1 MRSAQTRDLMTLG
14 ITYKLASAF
23 LFTVM
28 AALIRSLGLNVPL
41 GEVVFARSFFA
52 LIPIVIWLLWRGVL
66 RRALVTDRHVGH
78 MLRGMIGVSSM
89 FLMFAALARLP
100 LPDATALGYASPLFV
115 VIFAAVLLRE
125 KVHVVRWTAVGV
137 GLFGVLVMLWPQ
149 LTTGALAVA
158 IHGGP
163 AADETAAGVAFAIGA
178 TVLTAAAM
186 IQIRRLTETEGT
198 GTIVFYFSVWSAVAG
213 LASAPVLGWVWP
225 DLSTGLTL
233 VAIGC
238 VGGIA
243 QIFLT
248 ESYRHADAS
257 LIAPFEY
264 STILWALTIG
274 FFAFGDLPSGWT
286 AIGGAIVVASG
297 VAVAIRER
305 QLGIKRARVRKA
317 SPPPPA
323 A

>member
-1 MRSAQTRDLMTLG
+1 MTLG
-14 ITYKLASAF
+14 ILFKLASAF

-28 AALIRSLGLNVPL
+28 AALIREIGLSVPV

-52 LIPIVIWLLWRGVL
+52 LVPIMIWLVWRGVA
-66 RRALVTDRHVGH
+66 RRALATDRHFGH
-78 MLRGMIGVSSM
+78 MARGMIGVSSM

-115 VIFAAVLLRE
+115 VIFAAVLLKE
-125 KVHVVRWTAVGV
+125 SIHATRWSAVAVG
-137 GLFGVLVMLWPQ
+137 LCGVVVMLWPQ
-149 LTTGALAVA
+149 LSTGALADA
-158 IHGGP
+158 IQHGP
-163 AADETAAGVAFAIGA
+163 QADETAAGVVFAIGA

-198 GTIVFYFSVWSAVAG
+198 GTIVFYFSVWSAAAG
-213 LASAPVLGWVWP
+213 LASAPILGWVRP
-225 DLSTGLTL
+225 DAWTAFLL
-233 VAIGC
+233 VSVGC
-238 VGGIA
+238 VGGVA
-243 QIFLT
+243 QILLT
-248 ESYRHADAS
+248 ESYRRADAS

-264 STILWALTIG
+264 STILWALGIG
-274 FFAFGDLPSGWT
+274 FVAFGDLPSTWT
-286 AIGGAIVVASG
+286 LIGGGVVVASG
-297 VAVAIRER
+297 VAVALRER

>member
-1 MRSAQTRDLMTLG
+1 MTLG
-14 ITYKLASAF
+14 ILFKLASAF

-28 AALIRSLGLNVPL
+28 AALIRAVGLGVPV
-41 GEVVFARSFFA
+41 GQVVFARSFFA
-52 LIPIVIWLLWRGVL
+52 LIPILIWLVWRGVA
-66 RRALVTDRHVGH
+66 RRALATDRHLGH
-78 MLRGMIGVSSM
+78 MARGMIGVASM

-115 VIFAAVLLRE
+115 VIFAAILLRE
-125 KVHVVRWTAVGV
+125 KIHAMRWTAVAV

-149 LTTGALAVA
+149 LSTGALAA
-158 IHGGP
+158 ALRGGSE
-163 AADETAAGVAFAIGA
+163 ADETAAGVAFAIGA

-213 LASAPVLGWVWP
+213 LATAPIFGWVWP
-225 DLSTGLTL
+225 DLETGLTL

-238 VGGIA
+238 VGGVA
-243 QIFLT
+243 QILLT
-248 ESYRHADAS
+248 ESYRRADAS

-264 STILWALTIG
+264 STILWALAIG
-274 FFAFGDLPSGWT
+274 FLAFGDLPTGWT
-286 AIGGAIVVASG
+286 AVGGAIVVASG
-297 VAVAIRER
+297 VAVAAREHR
-305 QLGIKRARVRKA
+305 LGIKRARVRKA

>member
-1 MRSAQTRDLMTLG
+1 MTLG
-14 ITYKLASAF
+14 ILFKLGSAF

-28 AALIRSLGLNVPL
+28 AALIRVVGLDVPL
-41 GEVVFARSFFA
+41 GEIVFARSFFA
-52 LIPIVIWLLWRGVL
+52 LIPILIWLRWRGVF
-66 RRALVTDRHVGH
+66 RRALVTDRHLGH
-78 MLRGMIGVSSM
+78 MLRGMIGVGSM
-89 FLMFAALARLP
+89 FLLFAGLARLP

-125 KVHVVRWTAVGV
+125 KIHAVRWTAVAV
-137 GLFGVLVMLWPQ
+137 GLCGVLVMLWPQ
-149 LTTGALAVA
+149 LETGGLAAALR
-158 IHGGP
+158 GGP
-163 AADETAAGVAFAIGA
+163 KADETAAGVAFALGA

-198 GTIVFYFSVWSAVAG
+198 GTIVFYFSVWSSVAG
-213 LASAPVLGWVWP
+213 LASAPILGWAWP
-225 DLSTGLTL
+225 DARTGLLL

-238 VGGIA
+238 VGGVA
-243 QIFLT
+243 QILLT
-248 ESYRHADAS
+248 ESYRRADAS

-264 STILWALTIG
+264 STILWALAIG
-274 FFAFGDLPSGWT
+274 YLAFGDLPSGWT
-286 AIGGAIVVASG
+286 AVGGAIVVASG
-297 VAVAIRER
+297 VAVAFRER

>member
-1 MRSAQTRDLMTLG
+1 MSLG
-14 ITYKLASAF
+14 ILFKLASAF

-28 AALIRSLGLNVPL
+28 AAIIREIGLNAPL

-52 LIPIVIWLLWRGVL
+52 LIPILVWLRWRGVA
-66 RRALVTDRHVGH
+66 RAALKTDRPFGH
-78 MLRGMIGVSSM
+78 MLRAMIGVSSM

-115 VIFAAVLLRE
+115 VVFAAILLRE
-125 KVHVVRWTAVGV
+125 KIHAVRWTAVAV
-137 GLFGVLVMLWPQ
+137 GLVGVVVMLWPQ
-149 LTTGALAVA
+149 LSTGALAEA
-158 IHGGP
+158 ITGG
-163 AADETAAGVAFAIGA
+163 AKANETTAGVIFALSA

-198 GTIVFYFSVWSAVAG
+198 GTIVFYFSAWSAVAG

-225 DLSTGLTL
+225 EPRTAFLL
-233 VAIGC
+233 VMTGC

-248 ESYRHADAS
+248 ESYRRADAS
-257 LIAPFEY
+257 LVAPFEY
-264 STILWALTIG
+264 STILWALGIG
-274 FFAFGDLPSGWT
+274 FFAFGDLPSVWT
-286 AIGGAIVVASG
+286 AVGGAVVVASG

-317 SPPPPA
+317 SPPPNVS
-323 A
+323 

>member
-1 MRSAQTRDLMTLG
+1 MTLG
-14 ITYKLASAF
+14 ITFKLASAF

-28 AALIRSLGLNVPL
+28 AALIRVVGLDVPL
-41 GEVVFARSFFA
+41 GEIVFARSFFA
-52 LIPIVIWLLWRGVL
+52 LIPIMIWLIWRGVA
-66 RRALVTDRHVGH
+66 RRALATDRHVGH

-89 FLMFAALARLP
+89 FLMFAGLARLP

-115 VIFAAVLLRE
+115 VIFAAILLRE
-125 KVHVVRWTAVGV
+125 KIHAMRWTAVAV
-137 GLFGVLVMLWPQ
+137 GLCGVLVMLWPQ
-149 LTTGALAVA
+149 LSTGALAA
-158 IHGGP
+158 ALRGGP
-163 AADETAAGVAFAIGA
+163 QADETAAGVAFALGA
-178 TVLTAAAM
+178 TILTAAAM

-225 DLSTGLTL
+225 DLATGLIL

-243 QIFLT
+243 QILLT
-248 ESYRHADAS
+248 ESYRRADAS

-264 STILWALTIG
+264 STILWALAIG

-297 VAVAIRER
+297 VAVALREH
-305 QLGIKRARVRKA
+305 QHGIKRARVRKA
-317 SPPPPA
+317 TPPPPA
-323 A
+323 S

>member
-1 MRSAQTRDLMTLG
+1 MTLG
-14 ITYKLASAF
+14 ILFKLVSAF

-28 AALIRSLGLNVPL
+28 AALIREIGLDAPL

-52 LIPIVIWLLWRGVL
+52 LVPIMIWLWWRGVARAAL
-66 RRALVTDRHVGH
+66 RTDRPFGH
-78 MLRGMIGVSSM
+78 MLRAMIGVSSM

-115 VIFAAVLLRE
+115 VIFAAVALRE
-125 KVHVVRWTAVGV
+125 KIHLVRWSAVAIGLVGV
-137 GLFGVLVMLWPQ
+137 VIMLWPQ
-149 LTTGALAVA
+149 LSTGALAAV
-158 IHGGP
+158 ISGDP
-163 AADETAAGVAFAIGA
+163 AADETAAGVVFALAA

-198 GTIVFYFSVWSAVAG
+198 GTIVFYFSVWSAVVG
-213 LASAPVLGWVWP
+213 LASAPILGWVWP
-225 DLSTGLTL
+225 DPWTAFLL
-233 VAIGC
+233 VATGC
-238 VGGIA
+238 VGGVA

-248 ESYRHADAS
+248 ESYRRADAS

-264 STILWALTIG
+264 STILWALAIG
-274 FFAFGDLPSGWT
+274 FLAFGDLPSVWT
-286 AIGGAIVVASG
+286 AVGGAVVVASG
-297 VAVAIRER
+297 VAVALRER

-323 A
+323 S

>member
-1 MRSAQTRDLMTLG
+1 MTLG
-14 ITYKLASAF
+14 ILFKLASAF

-28 AALIRSLGLNVPL
+28 AALIRAVGLGVPV
-41 GEVVFARSFFA
+41 GQVVFARSFFA
-52 LIPIVIWLLWRGVL
+52 LIPILIWLCWRGVA
-66 RRALVTDRHVGH
+66 RRALATDRHFGH
-78 MLRGMIGVSSM
+78 MARGMIGVASM

-125 KVHVVRWTAVGV
+125 KIHALRWTAVAV
-137 GLFGVLVMLWPQ
+137 GLSGVLVMLWPQ
-149 LTTGALAVA
+149 LSTGALAA
-158 IHGGP
+158 LLRHGP
-163 AADETAAGVAFAIGA
+163 QADETAAGVAFALGA

-213 LASAPVLGWVWP
+213 LATAPLFGWVWP
-225 DLSTGLTL
+225 DLGTGLML
-233 VAIGC
+233 VAMGC
-238 VGGIA
+238 VGGVA
-243 QIFLT
+243 QILLT
-248 ESYRHADAS
+248 ESYRRADAS

-264 STILWALTIG
+264 STILWALAIG
-274 FFAFGDLPSGWT
+274 FLAFGDLPTGWT
-286 AIGGAIVVASG
+286 AVGGAIVVASG
-297 VAVAIRER
+297 VAVAVRER
-305 QLGIKRARVRKA
+305 RLGLARARVRKA

>member
-1 MRSAQTRDLMTLG
+1 MNRG
-14 ITYKLASAF
+14 IPFKLASAL

-28 AALIRSLGLNVPL
+28 AALIRAIGLDVPT

-52 LIPIVIWLLWRGVL
+52 LVPILIWLVWRGVA
-66 RRALVTDRHVGH
+66 RAALNTDRHLGH
-78 MLRGMIGVSSM
+78 ILRGMIGVSSM

-125 KVHVVRWTAVGV
+125 RIHAVRWTTVAVG
-137 GLFGVLVMLWPQ
+137 LAGVLVMLWPQ
-149 LTTGALAVA
+149 LATGALAAA
-158 IHGGP
+158 INGG
-163 AADETAAGVAFAIGA
+163 AGADETAAGVAFALGA
-178 TVLTAAAM
+178 SVLTAAAM

-213 LASAPVLGWVWP
+213 LLSGFVLGWVWP
-225 DLSTGLTL
+225 DPWTAFLL
-233 VAIGC
+233 VSVGC

-243 QIFLT
+243 QILLT
-248 ESYRHADAS
+248 ESYRRADAS

-264 STILWALTIG
+264 STILWALGIG
-274 FFAFGDLPSGWT
+274 YLAFGDLPSGWT
-286 AIGGAIVVASG
+286 AVGGAIVVASG
-297 VAVAIRER
+297 AAVAVRER

-317 SPPPPA
+317 APPSPGS
-323 A
+323 